1 MTSIT
6 ALKLSTCAAF
16 LSLAGLLPVQRALAQ
31 AQADETATPAPAAP
45 APAAPAPRSPAAD
58 IPAPP
63 TQDQATQDQATPAQG
78 TPDQATP
85 APITPR
91 HRASARK
98 TRPTLDD
105 RIAILSKNLQLTEA
119 QRSAVKKILVQRQ
132 EQTLRIRNSPEPGN
146 VRIGK
151 FRALQDQTVNQIR
164 AILTD
169 EQKKKYDPLVL
180 RKIPAPDTP
189 QRSLEDWIKATTPR
203 LDH

>member
-1 MTSIT
+1 MTAIT

-16 LSLAGLLPVQRALAQ
+16 LSLALLLPVQRGLAQ
-31 AQADETATPAPAAP
+31 AGETATPAPAAQTPATP
-45 APAAPAPRSPAAD
+45 APATPAAD
-58 IPAPP
+58 TPAPP
-63 TQDQATQDQATPAQG
+63 TQNP
-78 TPDQATP
+78 ATP

-91 HRASARK
+91 HRTSARNQ
-98 TRPTLDD
+98 RPTLDD
-105 RIAILSKNLQLTEA
+105 RIAILSKNLELTEA

-132 EQTLRIRNSPEPGN
+132 EQTLRIRNSAEPGN
-146 VRIGK
+146 VRVGQ

-180 RKIPAPDTP
+180 RKMPPPDTP